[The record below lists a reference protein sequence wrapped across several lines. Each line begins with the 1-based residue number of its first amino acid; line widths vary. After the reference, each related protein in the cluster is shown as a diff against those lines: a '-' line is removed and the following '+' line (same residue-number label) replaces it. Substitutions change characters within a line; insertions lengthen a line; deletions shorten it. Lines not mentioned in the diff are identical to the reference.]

1 MEAVK
6 RILALMAFLGLAL
19 AKTYL
24 ISIEGEIDPALAVFV
39 DQALS
44 RAEREGAGG
53 VAFLIDT
60 PGGRVDAAIRIADR
74 ILETP
79 IPTLAVVK
87 NAFSAGA
94 LITLS
99 CRQIVMLPG
108 AEIGAALPVVAPPFQ
123 KPEAADRKVISA
135 LKGKFRAVAEARGRP
150 AALAEAMVDPG
161 LEVPGLSAKGE
172 PLTLSASKA
181 VELKVADALASSLA
195 EALSLAG
202 FSPETERLSPGP
214 RVQVARF
221 LTSSAV
227 AGLLLALG
235 LLLLLSEALTP
246 GFGIAGF
253 LGLVFM
259 ALYFAGGWLAG
270 LSGVFEVFLLLLGV
284 ALLLAEAF
292 LLPGFGLAGIGGIG
306 AILASVY
313 LTFGEQAVAV
323 GAVAIIALGAGI
335 ALLLRFF
342 PRTRPARAL
351 VLESAILEH
360 ATQSPVEIGAVG
372 TALTDLRPAGVARF
386 GDKRVDVVAQ
396 GQFIP
401 KGSRIRVVEI
411 DGPRVVVEQ
420 AEGV

>member
-94 LITLS
+94 LIALS

-420 AEGV
+420 VEEV